1 VEQQF
6 TAADWRTLRTAPL
19 WVLSAIV
26 GRQSR
31 FNPLELAAFWRSVD
45 SAAAG
50 ADGLANAV
58 LVSFSDNFS
67 GLLEDYEQDERSVVS
82 GLWDVVAI
90 LRRLDILVSVPF
102 TAALLEVGERVGRAR
117 GSFGQVISREDAQT
131 LLLLA
136 ALLEIDS
143 ADGNV
148 DRDAVA

>member
-90 LRRLDILVSVPF
+90 LRRLDILVSVTF
-102 TAALLEVGERVGRAR
+102 TATLLEVGERVGRAR

-136 ALLEIDS
+136 ALLEIDA

>member
-1 VEQQF
+1 MEQQF

-90 LRRLDILVSVPF
+90 LRRLDILVSVTF
-102 TAALLEVGERVGRAR
+102 TATLLEVGERVGRAR

>member
-1 VEQQF
+1 MEQQF

-31 FNPLELAAFWRSVD
+31 FNPLELAFWRSVD

-90 LRRLDILVSVPF
+90 LRRLDILVSVTF
-102 TAALLEVGERVGRAR
+102 TATLLEVGERVGRAR

>member
-1 VEQQF
+1 MEQQF

-90 LRRLDILVSVPF
+90 LRRLDILVSVTF
-102 TAALLEVGERVGRAR
+102 TATLLEVGERVGRAR

-136 ALLEIDS
+136 ALLEIDA

>member
-1 VEQQF
+1 MEQQF